1 MRPTATVLLLAL
13 VAWVAAIAAAGTAA
27 MGAFASLPRLGISVS
42 GTEAFFSGDTAEMG
56 RYAAGR
62 MLAPVFML
70 GDWVQ
75 IGASSLCV
83 ACTVRLA
90 RLHGM
95 LGAAWARRALVAC
108 VAVAASLMAYRAW
121 TAPGMSAD
129 LLAYWQAVEAGDR
142 DAATAARSSFDA
154 VHRTADALLRVSFFV
169 VLGAITVLP
178 AAIVPA
184 HPPHSTDA

>member
-1 MRPTATVLLLAL
+1 MRPTATILLLAL
-13 VAWVAAIAAAGTAA
+13 VVWVAAIAAAGAAA
-27 MGAFASLPRLGISVS
+27 MGAFGSLPRLGVSVS

-70 GDWVQ
+70 SDWLQ

-95 LGAAWARRALVAC
+95 PGAAWARRALVAC
-108 VAVAASLMAYRAW
+108 VAIAACLMACRAW
-121 TAPGMSAD
+121 TAPGMNAD

-142 DAATAARSSFDA
+142 DAAAAARASFDA
-154 VHRTADALLRVSFFV
+154 AHRTADTLFRVTFFV
-169 VLGAITVLP
+169 VLGAIAVLP
-178 AAIVPA
+178 TALLPT
-184 HPPHSTDA
+184 HSPRSSDA

>member
-1 MRPTATVLLLAL
+1 MRPTATILLLAL
-13 VAWVAAIAAAGTAA
+13 VAWAAAIAAAGAAA
-27 MGAFASLPRLGISVS
+27 MGGFATLPKLGISVS
-42 GTEAFFSGDTAEMG
+42 GAEAFFSGDTAEMG

-70 GDWVQ
+70 SDWVQ

-95 LGAAWARRALVAC
+95 HGSAWARRTLVAC
-108 VAVAASLMAYRAW
+108 VAIAASIMAYRAW
-121 TAPGMSAD
+121 TAPGMNAD

-142 DAATAARSSFDA
+142 DAAGSARATFDA
-154 VHRTADALLRVSFFV
+154 AHRTADTLLRVTLLV
-169 VLGAITVLP
+169 VLAAITALP
-178 AAIVPA
+178 AALIPA
-184 HPPHSTDA
+184 TAPRTTHA